1 MRELLNR
8 NAGPLALLAVVI
20 AMVGACVAGAGAAGL
35 FVTGKQIR
43 NGSITA
49 KDLHRNAVG
58 SKAISSGAVKS
69 AEIGSGQVQAADIG
83 ADQVTAQALSLPS
96 PKQVVVG
103 PSTGAVGPSFGPLVK
118 VADYDKTSAGS
129 VLRVDW
135 NGVAANGESTNCIF
149 QVRVNGQ
156 APQNGAGEVFGGW
169 SEPVNVS
176 TSALFQGLGAGA
188 VSVEVWARY
197 TFKMT
202 DSPTCK
208 LNPAPNPGLSSTF
221 VISEDVT

>member
-8 NAGPLALLAVVI
+8 NAGPLALLAVVLAAI
-20 AMVGACVAGAGAAGL
+20 GACVAGAGAAGL
-35 FVTGKQIR
+35 FVTGKQIK

-96 PKQVVVG
+96 PTQVVVG
-103 PSTGAVGPSFGPLVK
+103 PVSGPVGPDFGPILK
-118 VADYDKTSAGS
+118 VTTYNKASANS

-135 NGVAANGESTNCIF
+135 NGVATNGEGTNCVF
-149 QVRVNGQ
+149 QVRVNGG
-156 APQNGAGEVFGGW
+156 APQNGGGEVFALAQ
-169 SEPVNVS
+169 PVNVS
-176 TSALFQGLGAGA
+176 TSALFPGVPVGA
-188 VSVEVWARY
+188 VDVEVWAKY
-197 TFKMT
+197 TAKIT
-202 DSPTCK
+202 DKPTCA
-208 LNPAPNPGLSSTF
+208 LNPEPNPGIRSTF
-221 VISEDVT
+221 LISEDIT